1 MLKKIMNR
9 EIQKYINNIYYLEE
23 RFDEA
28 GNRLKPHIGLAH
40 WINSTKDYDHCS
52 FELHHV
58 VPFTDWEKNTKNVQK
73 KVGYNALILLPKKM
87 HQHLEVPT
95 FKLDKK
101 TFEQVYNIN
110 PDVILFDINSKL
122 PRTKDL
128 FYKHILD
135 TETGARPRNIYAPDF
150 FDVDTSCF
158 DGV

>member
-9 EIQKYINNIYYLEE
+9 EIKKYIDHIYYLEE

-40 WINSTKDYDHCS
+40 WITSTKDYDHCS

-73 KVGYNALILLPKKM
+73 KVAHNALILLPKKM

-101 TFEQVYNIN
+101 TFEQVYKIN
-110 PDVILFDINSKL
+110 PDEILFDVNSKI

-128 FYKHILD
+128 FYHILD
-135 TETGARPRNIYAPDF
+135 SEAGARPRNIYAPDF
-150 FDVDTSCF
+150 FEDCSCF